1 MLSWRDAVGRM
12 DRVRLEDKGSGKSI
26 AAVTIEMAVMGDGR
40 GDGCVCGMDIR
51 AAATPFAQESWYSAG
66 LASFL
71 ILVVSAGLGMIAPL
85 MQSQLA
91 S

>member
-1 MLSWRDAVGRM
+1 MWRGHSRY
-12 DRVRLEDKGSGKSI
+12 
-26 AAVTIEMAVMGDGR
+26 R
-40 GDGCVCGMDIR
+40 GHR
-51 AAATPFAQESWYSAG
+51 AQESWHSPG

-85 MQSQLA
+85 MQRELA